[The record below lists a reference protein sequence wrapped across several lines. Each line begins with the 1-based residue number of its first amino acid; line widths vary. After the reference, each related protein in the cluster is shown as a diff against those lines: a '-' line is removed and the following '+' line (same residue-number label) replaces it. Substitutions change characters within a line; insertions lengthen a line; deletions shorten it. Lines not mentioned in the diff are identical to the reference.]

1 MPGPALVL
9 CLKGISLLGAALTAL
24 NLVQSGLFRRYRF
37 FFVYLVSLIPYGL
50 CFFVLDVN
58 SGLYQKF
65 WAVTEPLFWLLYV
78 LVVFEL
84 CGLIL
89 EKYKGLYTLGRW
101 AMYLASAVSVT
112 VSVLSLLPRITPAM
126 PQRTRIMGYLYA
138 TERGV
143 DFSLAIFILLILLFL
158 SRYPVPLSRNVA
170 VHAAVCSIFFLG
182 DTLGLVLHGIFG
194 LRYQNELNVFL
205 MAKSSACMVAWL
217 LLLNA
222 KGEKVRL
229 HTLHFGRKDEER
241 ILLQLDSLNDT
252 LLKASH
258 R

>member
-1 MPGPALVL
+1 LFFEWV
-9 CLKGISLLGAALTAL
+9 SLLGAGLTAL
-24 NLVQSGLFRRYRF
+24 KLVRSGLYRRYRF
-37 FFVYLVSLIPYGL
+37 FSLYLISLVPYGICL
-50 CFFVLDVN
+50 LLLDMH
-58 SGLYQKF
+58 SGLYQEF
-65 WAVTEPLFWLLYV
+65 WTTTAPLFWLLYV

-89 EKYKGLYTLGRW
+89 EKHRGLYTLGRW
-101 AMYLASAVSVT
+101 AMYLGITVAVTLSL
-112 VSVLSLLPRITPAM
+112 LSLLPHITPAT
-126 PQRTRIMGYLYA
+126 PQRSRIMGYVLA

-143 DFSLAIFILLILLFL
+143 DFSLAVFILLILLFL
-158 SRYPVPLSRNVA
+158 SRYPVPLSRNVV
-170 VHAAVCSIFFLG
+170 VHSVVFSLFFLSN
-182 DTLGLVLHGIFG
+182 TLGILLYSVFG
-194 LRYQNELNVFL
+194 LHVNAEINLFL
-205 MAKSSACMVAWL
+205 MGICSACMVAWL

-229 HTLHFGRKDEER
+229 RTMQFGRKDEER